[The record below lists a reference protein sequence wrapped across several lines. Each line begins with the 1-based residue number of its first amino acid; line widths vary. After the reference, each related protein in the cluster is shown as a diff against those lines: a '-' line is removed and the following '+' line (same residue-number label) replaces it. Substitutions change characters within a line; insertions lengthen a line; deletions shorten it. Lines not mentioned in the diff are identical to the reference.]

1 MPFDETAKE
10 AERVMRFCNACRYCE
25 GFCAVFPA
33 MELRRTFSEQD
44 LNYLAN
50 LCHNCRDCYYACQY
64 TPPHEFELNIPKRM
78 AEHRLET
85 YREFCWPGGFKGVFK
100 RNAMAVV
107 LTTIVCIVAILMA
120 MLMLQGEAI
129 VFSNHVGSGAF
140 YKMIPY
146 DVLIPATL
154 MVALL
159 VLFVLGK
166 EIDQFWRKT
175 GGSRMDLLNP
185 RAHVVAIGDALRLKY
200 LAGGGHGCNYPE
212 EQFSMAR
219 RWLHHLVFYGFALCF
234 GATVAAACYEHFLHI
249 TPPFPLISLPVV
261 TGTLGGIAL
270 LAGTAGLF
278 YLKIKMDR
286 AAATVKSA
294 AMDFGFLILLF
305 MVSLTGLLLLVFRET
320 SAMGTLFAVH
330 LGCVAGFFLTMPYGK
345 FIHAIFRYA
354 ALVRNAAEQIRE
366 NYKIDESEKK

>member
-1 MPFDETAKE
+1 MPFDATAKE

-25 GFCAVFPA
+25 GFCALFPA

-78 AEHRLET
+78 AELRLET
-85 YREFCWPGGFKGVFK
+85 YQEFCWPGGFKDVFK

-107 LTTIVCIVAILMA
+107 LTTMVCIVAILTA

-129 VFSNHVGSGAF
+129 VFANHVGSGAF

-154 MVALL
+154 MVVLL

-166 EIDQFWRKT
+166 ELDQFWRKT

-185 RAHVVAIGDALRLKY
+185 RAHVVAIGDVLRLKY
-200 LAGGGHGCNYPE
+200 LAGGGHGCNYPDE
-212 EQFSMAR
+212 HFSMAR
-219 RWLHHLVFYGFALCF
+219 RWLHHLVFYGFAMCF
-234 GATVAAACYEHFLHI
+234 GATVVAAFYEHFLHI
-249 TPPFPLISLPVV
+249 TSPFPLISLPVV
-261 TGTLGGIAL
+261 MGTIGGIAL
-270 LAGTAGLF
+270 LAGTAGLL
-278 YLKIKMDR
+278 YLKTKMDR
-286 AAATVKSA
+286 EPTTVKSA
-294 AMDFGFLILLF
+294 AIDFGFLILLF

-345 FIHAIFRYA
+345 FIHTIFRYA
-354 ALVRNAAEQIRE
+354 ALVKNAAEQLR
-366 NYKIDESEKK
+366 DQS

>member
-1 MPFDETAKE
+1 MPFDAAAKE

-33 MELRRTFSEQD
+33 MELRRIFSEQD

-64 TPPHEFELNIPKRM
+64 IPPHEFELNIPKAL
-78 AEHRLET
+78 AELRLET
-85 YREFCWPGGFKGVFK
+85 YREFCWPRGLKGIFK
-100 RNAMAVV
+100 RNAMAVSLV
-107 LTTIVCIVAILMA
+107 TVASIVVILLAIL
-120 MLMLQGEAI
+120 LFQGEAI
-129 VFSNHVGSGAF
+129 LFSIHVGAGAF

-146 DVLIPATL
+146 GVLIPATSIVFL
-154 MVALL
+154 LAMVVL
-159 VLFVLGK
+159 VK
-166 EIDQFWRKT
+166 EVDLFWRKT
-175 GGSRMDLLNP
+175 GANRKDFLNP
-185 RAHVVAIGDALRLKY
+185 RAHIVAITDALRLKY
-200 LAGGGHGCNYPE
+200 LAGGGHGCNYPGE
-212 EQFSMAR
+212 YFSMAR

-249 TPPFPLISLPVV
+249 IPPFAVTSLPVV
-261 TGTLGGIAL
+261 LGSIGGIAL

-286 AAATVKSA
+286 SAATVKTI

-305 MVSLTGLLLLVFRET
+305 LVSLTGLLLLVLRET
-320 SAMGTLFAVH
+320 SAMGTLLAVH

-354 ALVRNAAEQIRE
+354 ALVKNAAEQMRGE
-366 NYKIDESEKK
+366 P